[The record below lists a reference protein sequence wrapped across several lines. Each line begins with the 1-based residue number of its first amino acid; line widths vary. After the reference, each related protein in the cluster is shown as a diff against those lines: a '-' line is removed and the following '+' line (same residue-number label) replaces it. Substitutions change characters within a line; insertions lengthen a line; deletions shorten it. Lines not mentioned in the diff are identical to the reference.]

1 MLKDG
6 KVKYKENKKMKV
18 LLINGSLHEKG
29 CTYTALSEVE
39 KALNANGVETEIY
52 WIGQNAT
59 SGCKGCWACKK
70 TKKCVID
77 DGVNEFVEKCAQVD
91 GFVFG
96 SPVYYASAAGALVS
110 FMDRVFY
117 SGGKNL
123 AYKPAAA
130 VVSCRRAGASTTF
143 DVINKYFTINNM
155 PVVGSNYWNEIHGNT
170 AEEASQDEEG
180 LQTMRILGN
189 NMAWLLKCIQ
199 LGKEAG
205 LEPVRERK
213 IMTNFIR

>member
-1 MLKDG
+1 
-6 KVKYKENKKMKV
+6 MKV
-18 LLINGSLHEKG
+18 MLVNGSLREKG
-29 CTYTALSEVE
+29 CTYTALCEVE
-39 KALNANGVETEIY
+39 KALNANGIETEIFQLA
-52 WIGQNAT
+52 GKNVN
-59 SGCKGCWACKK
+59 GCKGCWACKK
-70 TKKCVID
+70 LGKCVID
-77 DGVNEFVEKCAQVD
+77 DAVNEFVEKVADFD

-96 SPVYYASAAGALVS
+96 SPVYYASASGALVS

-117 SGGKNL
+117 SGGKKM

-155 PVVGSNYWNEIHGNT
+155 LVVGSNYWNEVHGNF
-170 AEEASQDEEG
+170 AEEVLKDEEG

-189 NMAWLLKCIQ
+189 NMAWALKCLQ

>member
-1 MLKDG
+1 
-6 KVKYKENKKMKV
+6 MKV
-18 LLINGSLHEKG
+18 LLVNGSYHEKG
-29 CTYTALSEVE
+29 CTYTALAEVA

-52 WIGQNAT
+52 WLGQNQV

-70 TKKCVID
+70 IKKCVID
-77 DGVNEFVEKCAQVD
+77 DGMNEFVEKAAEFD
-91 GFVFG
+91 GYVFG

-117 SGGKNL
+117 SGGKHL

-155 PVVGSNYWNEIHGNT
+155 PIVGSNYWNEIHGNT
-170 AEEASQDEEG
+170 AEEAAQDAEG
-180 LQTMRILGN
+180 LQTMRMLGN
-189 NMAWLLKCIQ
+189 NMAWLLKCIA

-205 LEPVRERK
+205 IAPESEKK
-213 IMTNFIR
+213 IWTNFLR

>member
-1 MLKDG
+1 
-6 KVKYKENKKMKV
+6 MKV
-18 LLINGSLHEKG
+18 LLVNGSYHEHG
-29 CTYTALSEVE
+29 CTATALNEVA

-52 WIGQNAT
+52 WIGQNAVN
-59 SGCKGCWACKK
+59 GCKGCWSCKK

-77 DGVNEFVEKCAQVD
+77 DGVNEFVEKAAEFD
-91 GFVFG
+91 GYVFG

-130 VVSCRRAGASTTF
+130 VVSCRRAGAATTF

-155 PVVGSNYWNEIHGNT
+155 QIVGSNYWNEVHGNK
-170 AEEASQDEEG
+170 AEEVLQDEEG
-180 LQTMRILGN
+180 LQTMRVLGN

-205 LEPVRERK
+205 LEPVKERK
-213 IMTNFIR
+213 VMTNFIR

>member
-1 MLKDG
+1 
-6 KVKYKENKKMKV
+6 MKV
-18 LLINGSLHEKG
+18 MLVNGSLHEKG
-29 CTYTALSEVE
+29 CTYTALCEVE
-39 KALNANGVETEIY
+39 KALNANGIETEIFQLA
-52 WIGQNAT
+52 GKGVN
-59 SGCKGCWACKK
+59 GCKGCWACKK
-70 TKKCVID
+70 LGKCVID
-77 DGVNEFVEKCAQVD
+77 DAVNEFVEKAADFD

-96 SPVYYASAAGALVS
+96 SPVYYASASGALVS

-117 SGGKNL
+117 SGGKKL

-155 PVVGSNYWNEIHGNT
+155 LIVGSNYWNEVHGNF
-170 AEEASQDEEG
+170 AEEVLKDEEG

-189 NMAWLLKCIQ
+189 NMAWVLKCLQ

-205 LEPVRERK
+205 LAPERERK

>member
-1 MLKDG
+1 
-6 KVKYKENKKMKV
+6 MKV
-18 LLINGSLHEKG
+18 LLVNGSPHEKG
-29 CTYTALSEVE
+29 CTYTGLSEIA
-39 KALNANGVETEIY
+39 KTLNANGVETEIF
-52 WIGQNAT
+52 WLGKQAI
-59 SGCKGCWACKK
+59 SGCHGCGACRKLG
-70 TKKCVID
+70 KCYMD
-77 DGVNEFVEKCAQVD
+77 DVVNEFVEKAKQFD
-91 GFVFG
+91 GYVFG
-96 SPVYYASAAGALVS
+96 TPVHYASAGGAIAS

-117 SGGKNL
+117 SGGKFL

-170 AEEASQDEEG
+170 AEEAAQDEEG

-189 NMAWLLKCIQ
+189 NMAWLLKCLQ
-199 LGKEAG
+199 LGKDAG
-205 LEPVRERK
+205 VEPVKERK

>member
-1 MLKDG
+1 
-6 KVKYKENKKMKV
+6 MKV
-18 LLINGSLHEKG
+18 LLVNGSLHEKG
-29 CTYTALSEVE
+29 CTYTALCEVA

-52 WIGQNAT
+52 WVGQTKIG
-59 SGCKGCWACKK
+59 GCMGCWACKK
-70 TKKCVID
+70 TGQCVLD
-77 DGVNEFVEKCAQVD
+77 DGLNEFVAKAAEFD
-91 GFVFG
+91 GYVFG
-96 SPVYYASAAGALVS
+96 SPVYYASASGALVS

-117 SGGKNL
+117 SGGKKL

-130 VVSCRRAGASTTF
+130 VVSCRRAGAATTF

-155 PVVGSNYWNEIHGNT
+155 PVVGANYWNEVHGNK
-170 AEEASQDEEG
+170 AEEVLQDEEG

-189 NMAWLLKCIQ
+189 NMAWLLKCIA

-205 LEPVRERK
+205 LEPVKERK

>member
-1 MLKDG
+1 
-6 KVKYKENKKMKV
+6 MKV
-18 LLINGSLHEKG
+18 LLVNGSHHEKG
-29 CTYTALSEVE
+29 CTYTALAEVA
-39 KALNANGVETEIY
+39 KALEANGVETEIY
-52 WIGQNAT
+52 QLGKNPVR
-59 SGCKGCWACKK
+59 GCNGCWACKK
-70 TKKCVID
+70 TKKCVQD
-77 DGVNEFVEKCAQVD
+77 DGVNEFVEKAAEFD

-96 SPVYYASAAGALVS
+96 SPVYYASASGSLIS

-123 AYKPAAA
+123 AFKPAAA

-155 PVVGSNYWNEIHGNT
+155 PIVASNYWNEIHGNT
-170 AEEASQDEEG
+170 AEEAAQDEEG

-189 NMAWLLKCIQ
+189 NMAWLLKCLS

>member
-1 MLKDG
+1 
-6 KVKYKENKKMKV
+6 MKV
-18 LLINGSLHEKG
+18 LLVNGSYHEKG
-29 CTYTALSEVE
+29 CTYTALAEVA

-52 WIGQNAT
+52 WLGQNQV

-70 TKKCVID
+70 IKKCVID
-77 DGVNEFVEKCAQVD
+77 DGMNEFVEKAAEFD
-91 GFVFG
+91 GYVFG

-117 SGGKNL
+117 SGGKHL

-155 PVVGSNYWNEIHGNT
+155 PIVASNYWNEIHGNT
-170 AEEASQDEEG
+170 AEEAAQDTEG
-180 LQTMRILGN
+180 LQTMRVLGN
-189 NMAWLLKCIQ
+189 NMAWLLKCIA

-205 LEPVRERK
+205 IAPETEKK
-213 IMTNFIR
+213 IWTNFIR

>member
-1 MLKDG
+1 
-6 KVKYKENKKMKV
+6 MKV
-18 LLINGSLHEKG
+18 LLVNGSLHEKG
-29 CTYTALSEVE
+29 CTYTALCEVA

-52 WIGQNAT
+52 WIGQNSV

-70 TKKCVID
+70 MGKCIIE
-77 DGVNEFVEKCAQVD
+77 DGVNEFVEKAAEFD
-91 GFVFG
+91 GYVFG

-117 SGGKNL
+117 SGGKKL

-143 DVINKYFTINNM
+143 DVLNKYFTINNM
-155 PVVGSNYWNEIHGNT
+155 QVVGTNYWNEVHGNKP
-170 AEEASQDEEG
+170 EEVLQDEEG
-180 LQTMRILGN
+180 LQTMRFLGN
-189 NMAWLLKCIQ
+189 NMAWLLKCLQ

-205 LEPVRERK
+205 LEPVKERK

>member
-1 MLKDG
+1 
-6 KVKYKENKKMKV
+6 MKV
-18 LLINGSLHEKG
+18 LLINGSQHEKG
-29 CTYTALSEVE
+29 CTYTALAEVA

-52 WIGQNAT
+52 QIPQEIR
-59 SGCKGCWACKK
+59 GCKGCWACKK
-70 TKKCVID
+70 IKKCVVD
-77 DGVNEFVEKCAQVD
+77 DGVNEFVEKAAQFD

-96 SPVYYASAAGALVS
+96 SPVYYASASGGLIS

-117 SGGKNL
+117 SGGRNL

-170 AEEASQDEEG
+170 AEEALQDEEG
-180 LQTMRILGN
+180 LQIMRMLGN
-189 NMAWLLKCIQ
+189 NMAWLLKCI
-199 LGKEAG
+199 EAG
-205 LEPVRERK
+205 KAQGIEPQKEKK
-213 IMTNFIR
+213 IWTKFIRP

>member
-1 MLKDG
+1 
-6 KVKYKENKKMKV
+6 MKV
-18 LLINGSLHEKG
+18 LLVNGSHHEKG
-29 CTYTALSEVE
+29 CTYTALAEVA

-52 WIGQNAT
+52 QLAGKKIE
-59 SGCKGCWACKK
+59 GCRGCWACKK
-70 TKKCVID
+70 VKECVFD
-77 DGVNEFVEKCAQVD
+77 DGTVNEFVKKAAEFD

-96 SPVYYASAAGALVS
+96 SPVYYASASGALIS

-143 DVINKYFTINNM
+143 DVINKYFTISNM
-155 PVVGSNYWNEIHGNT
+155 PIVSSNYWNEIHGNT
-170 AEEASQDEEG
+170 AEEAAQDEEG
-180 LQTMRILGN
+180 LQTMRVLGN
-189 NMAWLLKCIQ
+189 NMAWMLKCIE

-205 LEPVRERK
+205 VTPVTERK
-213 IMTNFIR
+213 VWTNFIR

>member
-1 MLKDG
+1 
-6 KVKYKENKKMKV
+6 MKV
-18 LLINGSLHEKG
+18 LLVNGSYHEKG
-29 CTYTALSEVE
+29 CTYTALAEVA

-52 WIGQNAT
+52 WLGQNQV

-70 TKKCVID
+70 VKKCVID
-77 DGVNEFVEKCAQVD
+77 DGVNEFVEKAAEFD

-123 AYKPAAA
+123 AFKPAAA

-155 PVVGSNYWNEIHGNT
+155 PIVGSNYWNEIHGNT
-170 AEEASQDEEG
+170 AEEAAQDAEG
-180 LQTMRILGN
+180 LQTMRMLGN
-189 NMAWLLKCIQ
+189 NMAWLLKCIA

-205 LEPVRERK
+205 IAPETEKK
-213 IMTNFIR
+213 IWTNFIR

>member
-1 MLKDG
+1 
-6 KVKYKENKKMKV
+6 MKV
-18 LLINGSLHEKG
+18 LLVNGSYHEKG
-29 CTYTALSEVE
+29 CTYTALAEVA

-52 WIGQNAT
+52 WLGQNQI

-70 TKKCVID
+70 IKKCVID
-77 DGVNEFVEKCAQVD
+77 DGVNEFVEKVAEFD
-91 GFVFG
+91 GYVFG

-117 SGGKNL
+117 SGGKHL

-155 PVVGSNYWNEIHGNT
+155 PIVASNYWNEIHGNT
-170 AEEASQDEEG
+170 AEEAAQDTEG
-180 LQTMRILGN
+180 LQTMRVLGN
-189 NMAWLLKCIQ
+189 NMAWMLKCIA

-205 LEPVRERK
+205 IVPETEKK
-213 IMTNFIR
+213 IWTNFIR